1 MLIDLIKDDELGSYL
16 INNSNITK
24 VQLDTILCNIYGKNN
39 NKSLKKRIL
48 YKDKGIIQPSAFIRI
63 KHQGK
68 SNIKKSITTLLLLSY
83 LNILDYGISEKIME
97 MIKVVINIKSS
108 NIDNKEKKDAIN
120 LINKVLDDIVN
131 KM

>member
-1 MLIDLIKDDELGSYL
+1 MLIDLIKDDELGIYL

-39 NKSLKKRIL
+39 NISLKKRIL
-48 YKDKGIIQPSAFIRI
+48 FKDNKIIKSSVFIRI

-108 NIDNKEKKDAIN
+108 NIDNKNKKDVIN
-120 LINKVLDDIVN
+120 LINKVLEDIVN

>member
-1 MLIDLIKDDELGSYL
+1 MLIDLIKDDELGTYL

-24 VQLDTILCNIYGKNN
+24 VQLDIILCNIYGKNN

-48 YKDKGIIQPSAFIRI
+48 FKDNKIIKSSVFIRI

-108 NIDNKEKKDAIN
+108 NIDNKNKKDVIN
-120 LINKVLDDIVN
+120 LINKVLEDIVN

>member
-1 MLIDLIKDDELGSYL
+1 MLIDLIKDDELGIYL

-48 YKDKGIIQPSAFIRI
+48 FKDNKIIKSSVFIRI

-108 NIDNKEKKDAIN
+108 NIDNKNKKDVIN
-120 LINKVLDDIVN
+120 LINKVLEDIVN

>member
-1 MLIDLIKDDELGSYL
+1 MGLYDD
-16 INNSNITK
+16 
-24 VQLDTILCNIYGKNN
+24 VFVNN
-39 NKSLKKRIL
+39 NISLKKRIL
-48 YKDKGIIQPSAFIRI
+48 FKDNKIIKSSVFIRI

-108 NIDNKEKKDAIN
+108 NIDNKNKKDVIN
-120 LINKVLDDIVN
+120 LINKVLEDIVN